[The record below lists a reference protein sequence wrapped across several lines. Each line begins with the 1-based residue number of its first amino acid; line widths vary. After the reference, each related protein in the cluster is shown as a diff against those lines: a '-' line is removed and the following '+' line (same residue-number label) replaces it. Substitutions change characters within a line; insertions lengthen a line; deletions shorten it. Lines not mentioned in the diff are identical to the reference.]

1 MPRPLSYVHVERY
14 DCHVMRPVLIV
25 GPLSDLVGDKLV
37 LEFTRKFT
45 KVLPECVPYSQSFLP
60 NLTEES
66 DVVEYR
72 RRGSHYEC
80 ITVAAIQDVGSKNLH
95 GILDISLNA
104 VPQLHRKG
112 GFPIVVLLKF
122 KSVKHVREVKDTRF
136 SSDKTAA
143 KAAKEMFEHVI
154 KVEAEHRH
162 LISGNAFFRAVTYL
176 QTDFYSSIP
185 AIIPA
190 GGNLA
195 YICTQVAAVVDQVAI
210 KMSTKM
216 HNF

>member
-14 DCHVMRPVLIV
+14 DCHMKRPVLIV

-60 NLTEES
+60 NEES

-80 ITVAAIQDVGSKNLH
+80 ITVAAIQDVGAKNLH

-112 GFPIVVLLKF
+112 SFPIVVLLKF

-143 KAAKEMFEHVI
+143 KAAKEMFEHVS

-162 LISGNAFFRAVTYL
+162 LISSTA
-176 QTDFYSSIP
+176 SI
-185 AIIPA
+185 
-190 GGNLA
+190 NL
-195 YICTQVAAVVDQVAI
+195 
-210 KMSTKM
+210 
-216 HNF
+216 